1 MIDANELMKQLEISK
16 KDPKVANAIKNLQS
30 AMGSAGAKSLASN
43 ISEDTAKQIQK
54 AAQAMKNGDKQSA
67 QMALNQILSTSEGK
81 NLAMQLKNLMGK

>member
-16 KDPKVANAIKNLQS
+16 KDPKVASAIKNLQS
-30 AMGSAGAKSLASN
+30 AMGSASAKNLASN

-67 QMALNQILSTSEGK
+67 QMALNQILSTNEGK
-81 NLAMQLKNLMGK
+81 KLAIKLKNLMGK